1 MDVSDIVLLQHE
13 QQELQPPMG
22 RRWPKL
28 PDTLTN
34 RCLPHSNG
42 CWITNFYTSLGR
54 ESHLI
59 SQQLMSRWGGVNKHE
74 KWHMSACS
82 TLFKDKSWLSS
93 PSTSSTTTK
102 SDVKLKLPSWKPW
115 FTGIIKIKK
124 QVSPVAYKLGL
135 PSISSNFPCLI
146 TQTCC
151 LLCPKPGTQSW
162 ATISIGDISCLHASS
177 LQAMV
182 QCHVIPVD

>member
-1 MDVSDIVLLQHE
+1 
-13 QQELQPPMG
+13 MG

-42 CWITNFYTSLGR
+42 FWITNFYTFLGR

-59 SQQLMSRWGGVNKHE
+59 SQQLMSRWGGVNKHD

-102 SDVKLKLPSWKPW
+102 SDVRMKLPSWKPW

-124 QVSPVAYKLGL
+124 QVSPVAYILGL
-135 PSISSNFPCLI
+135 PSIYIVTPSFHVSLLKPAVSSAQNQVPRAEPPSQLEIYRVCM
-146 TQTCC
+146 
-151 LLCPKPGTQSW
+151 LLVSKRWCNVMLYLW
-162 ATISIGDISCLHASS
+162 D
-177 LQAMV
+177 
-182 QCHVIPVD
+182 